1 MHIAFY
7 QNRRQKRDAE
17 SMNFFVESLKKE
29 NENLN
34 LQIVTFTN
42 SIKDM
47 ASVQEYTI
55 LYMSNIIY
63 IITCI
68 HL

>member
-47 ASVQEYTI
+47 ASDQEYTI
-55 LYMSNIIY
+55 FHNVNCTCLILY
-63 IITCI
+63 T
-68 HL
+68 